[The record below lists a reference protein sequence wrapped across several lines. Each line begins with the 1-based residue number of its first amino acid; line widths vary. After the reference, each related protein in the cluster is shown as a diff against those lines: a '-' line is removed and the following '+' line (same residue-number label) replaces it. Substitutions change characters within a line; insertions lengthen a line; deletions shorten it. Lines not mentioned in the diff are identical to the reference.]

1 MSNTSVKSS
10 EDGSLG
16 LITLLVVG
24 VLGYVLSRNPQVRG
38 WLHTYRLIDDQGF
51 TPLGVNV
58 LIATLFFLISLA
70 AGIIYL
76 VQAAVGDLRGWQH
89 RNIPHHQWGP
99 IILACVV
106 GCGIWLLVLCLAIIN
121 KVGTGWAAATVLAGL
136 SSGFILYW
144 VVVPYSK
151 RAWMKRLLNRTLWQF
166 VATQNRQWR
175 IVGVPQ
181 WVSSVR
187 DIRRGATPLPHTITV
202 RVGPAFRLRQ
212 GALNTLNE
220 YCDTLVQATYQWTH
234 DPHHYRLTGLIEE
247 STPITDEE
255 TIPSPNIGAYMGVKT
270 RRLPRRVEVRAHE
283 RGVAFVFGPP
293 GSMKTQGIIMPSV
306 AVAPAACVSTSV
318 KTEVLENTAPA
329 RAQKGTIWLFD
340 PAGINMHSLTD
351 MVHMA
356 CWSPLAE
363 VHSWGDALQMANQMT
378 LAARPS
384 TATMEGGDHFIQR
397 AESWLALL
405 LYTCGVLDKPLS
417 TFTRYCLNPI
427 GSLDE
432 IGNLLDLTPAE
443 HATIPKAILSSLITT
458 PERERGSIA
467 SALANLTKVYA
478 HPLAVELGST
488 VNFNVDEFVRSTD
501 TLYIAVP
508 VEKQDEYAPLV
519 GGLLET
525 IRHAQYRK
533 YALEEAHSLP
543 HSLPLTFVLDE
554 AANTAALPLPQIVS
568 EGGGQGLHIVAALQ
582 SFAQA
587 KERWP
592 HGADGFLTMATD
604 LMILGG
610 IREPALLQALSTA
623 AGSTRT
629 AGLSTSATNMAGAG
643 AGMGRILGEM
653 GGLGAAGAGV
663 SRGNSF
669 ATIQE
674 SRLSEGDLAAIPTGE
689 GILYTRGNWQPIT
702 LNPYYQWH

>member
-1 MSNTSVKSS
+1 MRPHSS
-10 EDGSLG
+10 PATQEGGLG
-16 LITLLVVG
+16 LIGFL
-24 VLGYVLSRNPQVRG
+24 VLGLLGYMLLHDQRTQD
-38 WLHTYRLIDDQGF
+38 WLHTYHLVDDGSV
-51 TPLGVNV
+51 TALGVALLV
-58 LIATLFFLISLA
+58 STLLFLLA
-70 AGIIYL
+70 SAGGGIYL
-76 VQAAVGDLRGWQH
+76 AQAFLGDMRGWQH
-89 RNIPHHQWGP
+89 RNIPRVYWGP
-99 IILACVV
+99 AVTALWVGAGIDLLGTVIIIIT
-106 GCGIWLLVLCLAIIN
+106 GEESRWL
-121 KVGTGWAAATVLAGL
+121 AAAVCGGVAAGAGVFWAVL
-136 SSGFILYW
+136 
-144 VVVPYSK
+144 PYSK
-151 RAWMKRLLNRTLWQF
+151 KAFTKRLLNRTLWQF
-166 VATQNRQWR
+166 LATQNRQWR
-175 IVGVPQ
+175 IVSIPK
-181 WVSSVR
+181 WFTSTP
-187 DIRRGATPLPHTITV
+187 DIRKGEAPLPQQINI
-202 RVGPAFRLRQ
+202 RLAPAFRLRQ

-220 YCDTLVQATYQWTH
+220 YCEQLLKATYQWHH
-234 DPHHYRLTGLIEE
+234 DPHQYRLTGLLDEA
-247 STPITDEE
+247 TPGEDGL
-255 TIPSPNIGAYMGVKT
+255 IPSPNIGAYMGWKT
-270 RRLPRRVEVRAHE
+270 RRLPTKIEVRATE

-318 KTEVLENTAPA
+318 KTEVLEETAPA

-351 MVHMA
+351 TVKVA

-378 LAARPS
+378 LAASPS

-397 AESWLALL
+397 AESWLAVM
-405 LYTCGVLDKPLS
+405 LYVCGALTEPLS

-427 GSLDE
+427 GSLE
-432 IGNLLDLTPAE
+432 EVGKLLELTPAE
-443 HATIPKAILSSLITT
+443 NRATPKAILSSLITT

-533 YALEEAHSLP
+533 HAAEEALHIP
-543 HSLPLTFVLDE
+543 HSAPLTFVLDE

-592 HGADGFLTMATD
+592 SGADGFLTMATD

-610 IREPALLQALSTA
+610 IREPALLGALSTA
-623 AGSTRT
+623 AGTTRT
-629 AGLSTSATNMAGAG
+629 ANLSTSATSMAGAG
-643 AGMGRILGEM
+643 AGLGSLLGEL
-653 GGLGAAGAGV
+653 GGIGGGGAGV

-669 ATIQE
+669 ATNLE
-674 SRLSEGDLAAIPTGE
+674 TRLLEGDLAAIPTGQ